1 MIMEYETMK
10 SIKARQHFG
19 QDGILHL
26 NMPVGLVEREVEV
39 MVIYQPV
46 LSYAVVEEKA
56 LAPVSKSL
64 ESLYGICAEDL
75 IILDSLGISESLDDE
90 LVGAFD

>member
-1 MIMEYETMK
+1 ME
-10 SIKARQHFG
+10 SIRLRQHVG

-26 NMPVGLVEREVEV
+26 NIPVGLVEREVEI

-46 LSYAVVEEKA
+46 LSYAVVEEK
-56 LAPVSKSL
+56 LSIPVSKSL
-64 ESLYGICAEDL
+64 ESLYGICADDL

>member
-1 MIMEYETMK
+1 MEAARME
-10 SIKARQHFG
+10 SIKVRQHVG

-26 NMPVGLVEREVEV
+26 DLPVGVTELDLEV

-46 LSYAVVEEKA
+46 R
-56 LAPVSKSL
+56 SL
-64 ESLYGICAEDL
+64 ITSDRSSLVDLYGICADDPISIDRE
-75 IILDSLGISESLDDE
+75 GISEALDDE

>member
-1 MIMEYETMK
+1 ME
-10 SIKARQHFG
+10 SIRVRQHVG
-19 QDGILHL
+19 QDGILRL
-26 NMPVGLVEREVEV
+26 NIPVGLVEREVEV

-56 LAPVSKSL
+56 LTPVSKSL
-64 ESLYGICAEDL
+64 DSLYGICADDF
-75 IILDSLGISESLDDE
+75 IVIDDLGISESLDDE

>member
-1 MIMEYETMK
+1 ME
-10 SIKARQHFG
+10 SIKVRQHIG

-26 NMPVGLVEREVEV
+26 NIPVGLVEREVEV

-46 LSYAVVEEKA
+46 RSYGVVQEKV
-56 LAPVSKSL
+56 LTPVWKSL
-64 ESLYGICAEDL
+64 ESFYGICADDL
-75 IILDSLGISESLDDE
+75 IAIDDLGISESLDDE

>member
-1 MIMEYETMK
+1 MEFGTMK
-10 SIKARQHFG
+10 SIKVRQHIG

-26 NMPVGLVEREVEV
+26 NIPVGLVEREIDV

-46 LSYAVVEEKA
+46 LSAVVEES
-56 LAPVSKSL
+56 LTPVRKSL
-64 ESLYGICAEDL
+64 GSLYGICADDL

>member
-1 MIMEYETMK
+1 MIMEFGTME
-10 SIKARQHFG
+10 SVRVRQHVG

-26 NMPVGLVEREVEV
+26 NIPVGLVEREVEV
-39 MVIYQPV
+39 IVIYQPV

-56 LAPVSKSL
+56 LASVCKSL
-64 ESLYGICAEDL
+64 ESLYGICADDL
-75 IILDSLGISESLDDE
+75 IVIDDLVISESLVNE